1 MKRKFL
7 FLLILAV
14 IGVGVSSFIIGNSFA
29 KWECPVCQLSG
40 NEISITPMI
49 NRQYSETA
57 IDAVNSAESS
67 IDIAVYQMKFYDSN
81 NSVRKLLDAISKAA
95 SRGVKVRVILEQGEW
110 QGKVTDLT
118 KENKKTASNL
128 EEMGMEVKF
137 DSIETTTHDKIM
149 IIDSRIVIL
158 GSHNWA
164 YSAFEKNNEASVMIK
179 NSEIAAYY
187 ENYFE
192 NLWAQF

>member
-14 IGVGVSSFIIGNSFA
+14 IAVGVSSFIIGTSFA

-40 NEISITPMI
+40 KEISIIPMI

-57 IDAVNSAESS
+57 ISAVNSAESS
-67 IDIAVYQMKFYDSN
+67 IDIAMYQMKFYDSN
-81 NSVRKLLDAISKAA
+81 NSVRQLLDAISNAA

-118 KENKKTASNL
+118 NENKKTASRL
-128 EEMGMEVKF
+128 EDMGMEVKF
-137 DSIETTTHDKIM
+137 DSMKTTTHDKLM
-149 IIDSRIVIL
+149 IIDSKIVII

-164 YSAFEKNNEASVMIK
+164 YSAFESNNEASVMIK
-179 NSEIAAYY
+179 NSEIASYY
-187 ENYFE
+187 ANYFE
-192 NLWAQF
+192 NLWGQF